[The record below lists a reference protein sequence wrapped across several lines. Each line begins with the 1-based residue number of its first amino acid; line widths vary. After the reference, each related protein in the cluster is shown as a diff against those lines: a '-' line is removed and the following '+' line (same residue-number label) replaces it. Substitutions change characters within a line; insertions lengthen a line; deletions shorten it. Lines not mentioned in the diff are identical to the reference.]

1 MEKKSTLIEP
11 VKRRK
16 VIAFI
21 LKGFAGLAVLNIL
34 PIRLTA
40 GPVKKAENKKIKAT
54 EHPLAVKYGARK
66 VNRDE

>member
-1 MEKKSTLIEP
+1 MEKKSNFIES

-16 VIAFI
+16 VIASI
-21 LKGFAGLAVLNIL
+21 LKAFTGLALLNIL
-34 PIRLTA
+34 PLKIIA
-40 GPVKKAENKKIKAT
+40 GPARKAENKKIKAT